1 MTIITQRL
9 VARTTKIAKKGEIK
23 EAQKLHP
30 MVLEACLLNQ
40 QTKKDLKSLTRKLRW
55 IKRIN

>member
-9 VARTTKIAKKGEIK
+9 VVRTTKIAKKGEIK

-30 MVLEACLLNQ
+30 MVLEAYPQNQ
-40 QTKKDLKSLTRKLRW
+40 Q
-55 IKRIN
+55 IQKRSEAL

>member
-9 VARTTKIAKKGEIK
+9 VVRTTKIAKKGEII

-30 MVLEACLLNQ
+30 MVLEAYFLNQ
-40 QTKKDLKSLTRKLRW
+40 QTKKDLKALQES
-55 IKRIN
+55 